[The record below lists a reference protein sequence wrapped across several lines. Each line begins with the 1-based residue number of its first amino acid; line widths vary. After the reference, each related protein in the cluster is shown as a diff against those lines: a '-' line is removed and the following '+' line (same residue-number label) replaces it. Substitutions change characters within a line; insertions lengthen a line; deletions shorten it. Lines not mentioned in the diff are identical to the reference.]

1 MKRSGQLAGD
11 NKGASNEP
19 EEAEA
24 ADARGGLIS
33 KIEEHWIEIAA
44 AALLA
49 LATIMSAWCAFA
61 SADWHGDSTDFY
73 HKSSTSVVKASELF
87 DRAQQQVLIDVVTFT
102 NYYNAVSAGDLQL
115 AQAYETRG
123 FSPELE
129 SAFNAW
135 KAKDPFANTDAP
147 ATPFAMAEY
156 KNPYRVKALAE
167 QRYSSEQAAKG
178 RDAMHKSNTYILLT
192 VLFAS
197 VLFFAGISTKFKEVR
212 IRLALLA
219 FGACVFIAAAVV
231 VLLEP

>member
-1 MKRSGQLAGD
+1 MAGD
-11 NKGASNEP
+11 DKEALDEP
-19 EEAEA
+19 GETKAR
-24 ADARGGLIS
+24 DARKGLIS

-49 LATIMSAWCAFA
+49 LATVMSAWCAF
-61 SADWHGDSTDFY
+61 SSGEWHGNSTDFY
-73 HKSSTSVVKASELF
+73 HKSSTSTVRASELF
-87 DRAQQQVLIDVVTFT
+87 DRAQQQVLIDVIAFT
-102 NYYNAVSAGDLQL
+102 NYYNAFSTGDPQL

-135 KAKDPFANTDAP
+135 KAKDPFVNPDAP
-147 ATPFAMAEY
+147 ATPFAMPEY
-156 KNPYRVKALAE
+156 KSPYRAKGLAE
-167 QRYSSEQAAKG
+167 QRRSSEQAVKG

-212 IRLALLA
+212 IKLALLA
-219 FGACVFIAAAVV
+219 FGACMFIAAAVV
-231 VLLEP
+231 VLLQS

>member
-1 MKRSGQLAGD
+1 MAGD
-11 NKGASNEP
+11 DKEASNEP
-19 EEAEA
+19 EETKVR
-24 ADARGGLIS
+24 DAREGLIS

-49 LATIMSAWCAFA
+49 LATMMSAWCAF
-61 SADWHGDSTDFY
+61 SSGEWHGDSTDFY

-87 DRAQQQVLIDVVTFT
+87 DRAQQQVLIDVISFT

-135 KAKDPFANTDAP
+135 KAKDPFVDPDAP
-147 ATPFAMAEY
+147 ATPFAMSEY
-156 KNPYRVKALAE
+156 KNPYRAKAMAE
-167 QRYSSEQAAKG
+167 QQYSSEQAAKG
-178 RDAMHKSNTYILLT
+178 RDAMHTSNTYILLT

-212 IRLALLA
+212 VRLALLA

-231 VLLEP
+231 VLLAP

>member
-1 MKRSGQLAGD
+1 MAGG
-11 NKGASNEP
+11 NKEASNEP
-19 EEAEA
+19 EETKVR
-24 ADARGGLIS
+24 DAREGLIS

-49 LATIMSAWCAFA
+49 LATMMSAWCAF
-61 SADWHGDSTDFY
+61 SSGEWHGESIASY
-73 HKSSTSVVKASELF
+73 HKSSNSMVKSSELF
-87 DRAQQQVLIDVVTFT
+87 DRAQQQVLIDVISFT

-135 KAKDPFANTDAP
+135 KAKDPFVNPDAP
-147 ATPFAMAEY
+147 ATPFAMTEY
-156 KNPYRVKALAE
+156 KNPYRVKAMAE
-167 QRYSSEQAAKG
+167 QRYSSEQAARGK
-178 RDAMHKSNTYILLT
+178 DAMHTSNTYILLT

-231 VLLEP
+231 VLLQPW